1 MYNLESDSFS
11 LETVGSNSVNMSCSI
26 TENNMDSEENMI
38 KIFFKVWLR
47 MLVLLLLL
55 KLKMTNNPKS

>member
-1 MYNLESDSFS
+1 MSFS
-11 LETVGSNSVNMSCSI
+11 I
-26 TENNMDSEENMI
+26 IENNTDSEENMI

-47 MLVLLLLL
+47 KPVLLLLL